1 MADGTQQP
9 PQTSNGWAQP
19 VPKVKVSHVPE
30 GAVNLNVDGRQLSG
44 PLQGFGPM
52 WQKTYSI
59 VLPPGTATPEE
70 AIRVWKENFTDFW
83 LPGDHFYGPL
93 SGLNPGDVALIN
105 SKESVPGGLLKLSTG
120 VMVVYADDTSF
131 TLMTT
136 QGHPFSGWVTFSSY
150 EAEGGTRVQA
160 QVLMRANDPMW
171 EFGMRFLGGHR
182 TEDRIWQHTL
192 SSVAAHFGVAAPIST
207 EIVCVDKKIQWGRAG
222 NIWQNAGIRSGM
234 YMTVSPFLR
243 FRSAVRG
250 SRRA

>member
-1 MADGTQQP
+1 MAEQQTP
-9 PQTSNGWAQP
+9 KAPGGWAQP
-19 VPKVKVSHVPE
+19 VPKVKVSHVPD
-30 GAVNLNVDGRQLSG
+30 GAINLNVDGRQLTG

-59 VLPPGTATPEE
+59 ALPAGTATPEE
-70 AIRVWKENFTDFW
+70 AISAWKENFKDFW
-83 LPGDHFYGPL
+83 MPGDHFYAPL
-93 SGLNPGDVALIN
+93 SGISPGEVALIN
-105 SKESVPGGLLKLSTG
+105 SSAPGGLKLSTG

-136 QGHPFSGWVTFSSY
+136 QGHPFSGWVTFSSF
-150 EAEGGTRVQA
+150 EDADGTRVQA

-182 TEDRIWQHTL
+182 QEDRIWQHTL
-192 SSVAAHFGVAAPIST
+192 SALAAHFGHTVSVST
-207 EIVCVDKKIQWGRAG
+207 DLICVDRKMQWRRAG
-222 NIWQNAGIRSGM
+222 NIWHNAGIRSGM